1 MAFKFNPVVNLG
13 EILSIITM
21 IGVVGAYF
29 FNGQLQ
35 QDKRI
40 DKTETR
46 VAIIENNQAIMQ
58 KSMLRLE
65 ERNSKQFESIR
76 SHLIRIEGKL
86 DRKKDK

>member
-13 EILSIITM
+13 EILSIVTM
-21 IGVVGAYF
+21 IAVVGAYF
-29 FNGQLQ
+29 LNGQLQ

-65 ERNSKQFESIR
+65 ERNGKQFESIQ
-76 SHLIRIEGKL
+76 SHLIRIEEKL
-86 DRKKDK
+86 DKKADK